1 MFKNRIDAARKLLPY
16 LGKYRKEKGVVLA
29 LPKGSVPMAYLI
41 ARHLGFPLDLM
52 MTKKIGYPGS
62 PEFAIGSV
70 SLIGRILDPEK
81 DIDPQYINEET
92 TRIRKLLQEQSNR
105 FIGNKKPV
113 PLQGKTVILI
123 DDGIA
128 TGYTMLEAIQLVRDQ
143 NPKKIVVA
151 VPVASPEAVAFFKPR
166 VDEIICLYQP
176 KDFKAVGQFY
186 EDFPQVTDEE
196 VIHCMQD
203 AQNLL

>member
-1 MFKNRIDAARKLLPY
+1 
-16 LGKYRKEKGVVLA
+16 
-29 LPKGSVPMAYLI
+29 MAYLI

>member
-203 AQNLL
+203 SQNLL

>member
-81 DIDPQYINEET
+81 DIE
-92 TRIRKLLQEQSNR
+92 LLQEQSNR